1 MLPTGLVFGIY
12 VILSLGFTSLSES
25 CPLYKCSKWFNFTF
39 WFFLVCLTFVFP
51 FGVLGIQAFEFVILL
66 FQKCR
71 KNVVAE
77 EEDDMKMTLNFI
89 SETSTALEAFL
100 ESAFQISLQICIICA
115 TKEASNIQIASISFS
130 LIMLAKA
137 TIVYDLTYTKGS
149 ADRPHWRTLI
159 YIVSVLPVYA
169 CSTIFKIGSIS
180 ISAMLWGHGV
190 WLFFVPTIAF
200 NLWRAKNMG
209 YKLLDAV
216 ILSLTNLTVVSNKL
230 KSDSRCLQHYCFGQ
244 L

>member
-1 MLPTGLVFGIY
+1 
-12 VILSLGFTSLSES
+12 
-25 CPLYKCSKWFNFTF
+25 
-39 WFFLVCLTFVFP
+39 
-51 FGVLGIQAFEFVILL
+51 
-66 FQKCR
+66 
-71 KNVVAE
+71 
-77 EEDDMKMTLNFI
+77 
-89 SETSTALEAFL
+89 
-100 ESAFQISLQICIICA
+100 
-115 TKEASNIQIASISFS
+115 
-130 LIMLAKA
+130 MLAKA
-137 TIVYDLTYTKGS
+137 TIVYGLTYTKGS